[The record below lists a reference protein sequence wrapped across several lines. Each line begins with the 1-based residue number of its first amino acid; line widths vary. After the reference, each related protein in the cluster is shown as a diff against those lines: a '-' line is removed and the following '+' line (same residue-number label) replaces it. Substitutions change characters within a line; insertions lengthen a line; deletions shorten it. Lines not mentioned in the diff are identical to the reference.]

1 MTQKFV
7 EGIDIVF
14 TLKNQGGNEQLE
26 VSAPYGVAYAIALGG

>member
-14 TLKNQGGNEQLE
+14 IHKNVGGNETLE
-26 VSAPYGVAYAIALGG
+26 VTAPYGVAYAIALGG